1 MNIQGLRYV
10 FCYVCTSKRISP
22 GNMTNE
28 ILCTID
34 FTDSS
39 KEALK
44 WSVRLAKNLKSPL
57 TILYTYRLFKQ
68 NGQGAALKKMMEEEA
83 AKKFAALE
91 TEFLKDAGVIY
102 HFKTEVGFMD
112 DRIEEHARTNKI
124 SFLVM
129 GNGLRQTI
137 KDSFDEL
144 ISEVHIP
151 LVIIP

>member
-1 MNIQGLRYV
+1 
-10 FCYVCTSKRISP
+10 
-22 GNMTNE
+22 MTNE

-34 FTDSS
+34 LTDSS

-44 WSVRLAKNLKSPL
+44 WSVRLAKDLKSPL

-68 NGQGAALKKMMEEEA
+68 NGQGAALKKIMEEEA

-91 TEFLKDAGVIY
+91 NEFLKEAGITY
-102 HFKTEVGFMD
+102 HFKTEVGFVD
-112 DRIEEHARTNKI
+112 DRIEEHTRTNKV

-129 GNGLRQTI
+129 GNDVRKTI
-137 KDSFDEL
+137 SDSFDAL
-144 ISEVHIP
+144 VSEVQIP